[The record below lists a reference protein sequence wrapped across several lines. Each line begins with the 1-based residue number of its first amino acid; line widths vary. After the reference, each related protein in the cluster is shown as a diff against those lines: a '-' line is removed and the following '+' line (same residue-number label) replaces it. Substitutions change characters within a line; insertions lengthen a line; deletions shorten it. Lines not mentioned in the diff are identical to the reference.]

1 MANAVLRTTV
11 KKRIAWSVVAVWG
24 MALLLAC
31 ADLTVTERADEFQ
44 DESGLVFSR
53 CPTLF
58 TDANDPCF
66 EDAASSCTPTRVE
79 EGWSTSENE
88 GFGGSYTVSE
98 RAISF
103 VVPAGT
109 GCEIHVF
116 SHRSESSSGGL
127 RCNSEE
133 EINRYT
139 VETCVP
145 SASGDDACA
154 SLSERVVVE
163 EW

>member
-1 MANAVLRTTV
+1 MANAVLRTTL

-31 ADLTVTERADEFQ
+31 AELTVEERADEFQ
-44 DESGLVFSR
+44 DESGLVFPR
-53 CPTLF
+53 CSALF
-58 TDANDPCF
+58 HSANDPCF

-79 EGWSTSENE
+79 ESWYTSESE
-88 GFGGSYTVSE
+88 EFGGSYTVSG
-98 RAISF
+98 RSISF

-116 SHRSESSSGGL
+116 SHSTYSSSSGLG
-127 RCNSEE
+127 CDSEE

-154 SLSERVVVE
+154 SLSERVVIE